1 MKFFKTISLVS
12 LLLTSFLLMPST
24 GGAVASKVETVAGLG
39 LGIGDYILGRKLT
52 AAQME
57 KARDAAMEDAYPGTI
72 KFMDGGTGVV
82 AAERDGTVLALYHR
96 NEKAG
101 SGEVK
106 AMIVELLDRFGE
118 PTTMAHDK
126 MIYWAWNKDGK
137 ISEDQF
143 NIAKKDGSIKVLA
156 TVKFASSITISNA
169 GADDQEP
176 AVIYYIISSDPL
188 LQEFMQS
195 SQQ

>member
-12 LLLTSFLLMPST
+12 LLLALFFQMPST
-24 GGAVASKVETVAGLG
+24 AGAVGSQVETVAELG

-52 AAQME
+52 ASQMN
-57 KARDAAMEDAYPGTI
+57 RAMNTAMDDAYPGTV

-82 AAERDGTVLALYHR
+82 AAKRDGTVLALFHR
-96 NEKAG
+96 NESAG

-106 AMIVELLDRFGE
+106 AMIVDLLDRFGE

-143 NIAKKDGSIKVLA
+143 NIAKKDGRIKVLA
-156 TVKFASSITISNA
+156 TVKFSSSITISNA

-195 SQQ
+195 TQQ